1 VPGVFISYRRD
12 DTKGF
17 AGALLRDFNKRIGSD
32 LVFMDTE
39 DIQGGTDFPS
49 VLVEAVKSSEVVLAL
64 VGPRWLEARNA
75 AGQLRLEDPEDFVRQ
90 EILLALQ
97 CDKRVIPVLV
107 DGARM
112 PAADQLPAALRP
124 LATRNA
130 MELSNSRWDED
141 VARLADH
148 VREGMYAVGVQQ
160 AAGARLAADFAPT
173 PPMSRNVKIVV
184 AAFLGFGLL
193 FGGIGLA
200 LAMAQSRFE
209 AHALRAEGQVVE
221 LLKEPSSSD
230 SAEQGSGAQV
240 DVIGDD
246 ANWVYRP
253 VVRFAAAGGQT
264 ITFRSATASRP
275 PAYDVGDRVPVLY
288 DANDPGKAQIDSV
301 WQRLGVLLMFLGF
314 GAVFFVIG
322 ATPLGVRAARRWQL
336 RGLLRDGRPVI
347 AAFHSV
353 EENTR
358 LTVQGRHPYFVV
370 AEWRNPVSK
379 ELVRFRSRQ
388 VWDDPTERA
397 RNRMITVVVDPNNF
411 RRYIMDLSF
420 LKTDAARPEARYL

>member
-17 AGALLRDFNKRIGSD
+17 AGALLRDLNKRIGSD

-39 DIQGGTDFPS
+39 DIEGGTDFPS
-49 VLVEAVKSSEVVLAL
+49 VLVQAVKSSDVVLAL
-64 VGPRWLEARNA
+64 IGPRWLEAGNA
-75 AGQLRLEDPEDFVRQ
+75 AGHLRLEDPEDFVRK

-97 CDKRVIPVLV
+97 GDVRVIPVLV

-112 PAADQLPAALRP
+112 PAADQLPADLRP
-124 LATRNA
+124 LSTRNA
-130 MELSNSRWDED
+130 MELSNSHWDED

-148 VREGMYAVGVQQ
+148 IREGMYAVGVQQ
-160 AAGARLAADFAPT
+160 AAGAKLAADFAPA
-173 PPMSRNVKIVV
+173 PPMSRNVKIIV

-200 LAMAQSRFE
+200 MAVAQSRFE
-209 AHALRAEGQVVE
+209 AHALRAEGEVVE
-221 LLKEPSSSD
+221 LLKEQSSSD
-230 SAEQGSGAQV
+230 AGAQGSGVQV
-240 DVIGDD
+240 DVTGDD
-246 ANWVYRP
+246 ANWVFRP

-288 DANDPGKAQIDSV
+288 DANDPHKAQIDSL
-301 WQRLGVLLMFLGF
+301 WQRSGVLIIFLGF
-314 GAVFFVIG
+314 GVLFFLIG
-322 ATPLGVRAARRWQL
+322 VTPLGVRAVRRWQL

-358 LTVQGRHPYFVV
+358 LTVQGRHPYVVV

-388 VWDDPTERA
+388 VWDDPAERA

-420 LKTDAARPEARYL
+420 LTSDTAPPAAKYL